1 MYYWDGQQWASTLSP
16 DGRFR
21 WNGSAWETVPSMAY
35 PPPYYSG
42 RPPQREP
49 TSWTRPLQI
58 AVVARYVA
66 SGLYGLALPF
76 WMQGYMSAVM
86 QRSLQQQQQAYPPGA
101 GPPPGFTDMMNS
113 IVTGS
118 VWMGAILGLVIT
130 IVAIAGAVRRWPW
143 AHYLILV
150 LLGFTLL
157 GTVFNLIN
165 LVAGGALTARQPQPP
180 EFTRVA
186 AYTFGAIDT
195 VLFVWM
201 LVALVRR
208 GPWAM
213 KQLISAPGP
222 G

>member
-1 MYYWDGQQWASTLSP
+1 MYYWDGQRWASALSP

-21 WNGSAWETVPSMAY
+21 WNGSTWEPVPAMAY
-35 PPPYYSG
+35 PAPYYPG
-42 RPPQREP
+42 RPLQRES
-49 TSWTRPLQI
+49 TSWTQPLQI

-86 QRSLQQQQQAYPPGA
+86 QRSLQQQQRAYPPGQA
-101 GPPPGFTDMMNS
+101 PPPGFVDMMNS
-113 IVTGS
+113 IATGS
-118 VWMGAILGLVIT
+118 IWIGAIIGVALAV
-130 IVAIAGAVRRWPW
+130 VAIVGAVKRWTW
-143 AHYLILV
+143 AYYLVLV

-157 GTVFNLIN
+157 GTMFNLIN
-165 LVAGGALTARQPQPP
+165 LAAGGALTSRQPQPP
-180 EFTRVA
+180 EITRVI
-186 AYTFGAIDT
+186 AYIFGAIDT

-213 KQLISAPGP
+213 KRIS
-222 G
+222 